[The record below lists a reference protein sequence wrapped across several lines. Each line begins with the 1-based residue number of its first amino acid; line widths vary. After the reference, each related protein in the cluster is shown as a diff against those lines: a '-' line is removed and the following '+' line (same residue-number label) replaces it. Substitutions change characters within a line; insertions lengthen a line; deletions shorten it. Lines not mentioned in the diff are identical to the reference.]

1 MYYLRQVRL
10 FTSFHT
16 CIVQLRY
23 AMQALPER
31 LSSTS
36 TEWDA
41 WRVMYRAHKAS
52 LWHNVPAKPNQVVLT
67 KLLIACI
74 GPRGQTISWHHVM
87 SVKSAL
93 TVILQLSWTYMVLR
107 TWGKGGRGWRHHRE
121 RGNINVWSPP
131 LPWQH
136 YCDVWLSLVFLA
148 PGAHQMEPPSPTQ
161 ALGVNP
167 FPSTFINRTVP
178 WGGFAC

>member
-1 MYYLRQVRL
+1 MRCRHCRKDCPVHLQNETPGALCTGHIKCL
-10 FTSFHT
+10 FGTMS
-16 CIVQLRY
+16 Q
-23 AMQALPER
+23 Q
-31 LSSTS
+31 
-36 TEWDA
+36 
-41 WRVMYRAHKAS
+41 
-52 LWHNVPAKPNQVVLT
+52 NPNQVVLN

-74 GPRGQTISWHHVM
+74 GPRGQTISWYHVM
-87 SVKSAL
+87 PVKSAL
-93 TVILQLSWTYMVLR
+93 TVILLLGWTYMVPR

-121 RGNINVWSPP
+121 RGDINVWGAP

-167 FPSTFINRTVP
+167 FPSRFINRMVP
-178 WGGFAC
+178 WEDLAC